1 MPFTI
6 KFTDPTTSTSIT
18 VPDMPPGIN
27 TTDTDL
33 SLVGRGYPNYG
44 QKIAENFLHL
54 LENFSNGTPPAHAVQ
69 GELWYDNVNNKLKV
83 NTVTGGQRWSP
94 VNGVWQQS
102 TDPSLSTITNV
113 LPGDI
118 WVNTSD
124 NNYILSVR
132 TNNSGWVQVSNTS
145 TGATGSFSTELFDSL
160 GNPHYVVEHKSL
172 GEIIAIDTA
181 DSFYPN
187 PVIPN
192 FNPQL
197 FTGTN
202 MTTVGKFWGTAFSA
216 DALNLYSG
224 VQTLRVPTDRFL
236 IKDDTAG
243 GDIPG
248 QGQIITG
255 RVYWQNTDGIVLTSS
270 DDTYGTSKGKIQIKK
285 SGNDLVL
292 LNDRNPD
299 YGYGNIVLKTRLGR
313 GSIKVESAAQAYSTV
328 TGALTVQGGV
338 GIGGNLYVNGSLW
351 VSTASQFHITT
362 LVVGYADNVFAG
374 APGEIIYQ
382 INTSTTGFI
391 TTASTGSSVLVS
403 GGSQAPYYQTT
414 GTVRVGYS
422 DNTNNI
428 LGGSAGQFVVQSAA
442 NQTSFINPGSLSV
455 ATATYASYLLGGS
468 AGTFLYQTGVNQTGF
483 LQPSAISVNTA
494 TNVAGG
500 SAGQFVVQTGA
511 GQTGFKSGNTLSVST
526 ASNLSGG
533 AKGSLAYQSTSGVT
547 TFLAIGISGKY
558 LKSNGST
565 PEWDSPV
572 GLGVGYVAYGAG
584 TGSELTGDSGMAY
597 DSASHT
603 LTLSGDVVA
612 GSDRDIKDNIE
623 TITDA
628 LTKTL
633 ALRGVSFNY
642 KKGGRP
648 NLGLIA
654 QEVQTII
661 PEIVSVNEN
670 TGFLGIGYNALIG
683 LLVEAIKEQQLQIDE
698 LKRRIG

>member
-1 MPFTI
+1 MSYKI
-6 KFTDPTTSTSIT
+6 KFSDPSTSTFIT

-27 TTDTDL
+27 TSDTDL

-54 LENFSNGTPPAHAVQ
+54 LENFSNSTAPSRAIQ
-69 GELWYDNVNNKLKV
+69 GQLWYDNVHNRLKV
-83 NTVTGGQRWSP
+83 NTVSGGQRWAP
-94 VNGVWQQS
+94 TNGVWQQS
-102 TDPSLSTITNV
+102 VDPSLSTTTNV

-216 DALNLYSG
+216 DALNLYPG
-224 VQTLRVPTDRFL
+224 ALTLRVPTNRFL
-236 IKDDTAG
+236 IKDDVAG

-248 QGQIITG
+248 QGQVITG
-255 RVYWQNTDGIVLTSS
+255 RVFFQNTDGIVLTSN
-270 DDTYGTSKGKIQIKK
+270 DDTYGTSKGKIQIYK
-285 SGNDLVL
+285 SNNDLIL

-299 YGYGNIVLKTRLGR
+299 YGYGNIQLNTRLGK
-313 GSIKVESAAQAYSTV
+313 GSVKINSSAQAVSTQ
-328 TGALTVQGGV
+328 TGALIVKGGV
-338 GIGGNLYVNGSLW
+338 GIGGNLYVRGSIHYQLL
-351 VSTASQFHITT
+351 VAGST
-362 LVVGYADNVFAG
+362 DNIYGG
-374 APGEIIYQ
+374 APGQLVYQ
-382 INTSTTGFI
+382 VSTGTTGFI
-391 TTASTGSSVLVS
+391 STASTGSSILVS
-403 GGSQAPYYQTT
+403 GGKESPYFQTT
-414 GTVRVGYS
+414 GSIRVGYS
-422 DNTNNI
+422 NNTNNI
-428 LGGSAGQFVVQSAA
+428 LGGSAGQFVIQTSA
-442 NQTSFINPGSLSV
+442 NQTGFVNGTSLSV
-455 ATATYASYLLGGS
+455 ATATYAGNLIGP
-468 AGTFLYQTGVNQTGF
+468 AGTFPYQIGVNQTGF
-483 LQPSAISVNTA
+483 LLPTSISVNTA

-500 SAGQFVVQTGA
+500 SAGQFVVQTGV
-511 GQTGFKSGNTLSVST
+511 GQTGFSNGTNLSVNTST
-526 ASNLSGG
+526 NIAGG
-533 AKGSLAYQSTSGVT
+533 ANGSIPYQSASGVT
-547 TFLAIGISGKY
+547 AFLSIGTSGKY
-558 LKSNGST
+558 LKSNGTT
-565 PEWDSPV
+565 PEWDSAV
-572 GLGVGYVAYGAG
+572 GLTVGQVAYGQG
-584 TGSELTGDSGMAY
+584 TGSELAGDSGMTY
-597 DSASHT
+597 NNLTQT

-612 GSDRDIKDNIE
+612 GSDSEIKDNIE

-628 LTKTL
+628 LAKTL

-642 KKGGRP
+642 KKGGKA

-654 QEVQTII
+654 QEVQAVI
-661 PEIVSVNEN
+661 PEVVSVNDA

-683 LLVEAIKEQQLQIDE
+683 LLVEAIKEQQSQIDE